1 MIGVCD
7 NSFSALKVKKEKKLK
22 REREREREIKR
33 LTHKE
38 ERTHQKY
45 GDRQTKNKHR

>member
-7 NSFSALKVKKEKKLK
+7 NSFSALKVKKKKTK
-22 REREREREIKR
+22 EREREIKR